1 MTPTGTLPDTPR
13 IRGLRRR
20 LARWRQTRPHQRA
33 PIPAAVWAAAVVVA
47 RQHGLYPTARA
58 LPISYGALKAHVERA
73 QRVAPETAPPSF
85 VELTPV
91 PARPVSECVIELDAP
106 RGTTRVRVSG
116 LAVAD
121 LVALARAL
129 GGSAA

>member
-13 IRGLRRR
+13 IHSVRRR
-20 LARWRQTRPHQRA
+20 LAHWRQTRPHRRA
-33 PIPAAVWAAAVVVA
+33 PIPAAVWAAAVRLA
-47 RQHGLYPTARA
+47 RQHGVYQTARA

-73 QRVAPETAPPSF
+73 NRVDQETPPPTF
-85 VELTPV
+85 VELTPG

-129 GGSAA
+129 GGSEA